1 MYDDVYIETT
11 ENGKRVERKV
21 DKVGS
26 SFLYKGLAMDVDPG
40 MQEFLDLTDIQNKD
54 FRYVL

>member
-1 MYDDVYIETT
+1 VYIETT